1 MKFLAWFCG
10 ILLVLVV
17 ALYCVLFSSFGNS
30 VLKPF
35 VEKIASEKIGMEF
48 RLEKF
53 ELGFSSF
60 DILAI
65 INGELGVESKG
76 KYSLFSSQFDL
87 NYNTQAKSFN
97 GMQID
102 LSLKGEALGSFDNF
116 VANGSGSLA
125 GSSIRFASRIKD
137 YAPLELKL
145 DAKALDL
152 AALSMIALKK
162 AYITGK
168 LSAVADIAGQE
179 GTAKLNSAKII
190 ITKEAQNDFGISL
203 PANFALSLN
212 SDIKLLGKQVAAT
225 TRVKSALANLSA
237 KNTSY
242 NFENGEITSDFNLD
256 IANLAALEPIIKQK
270 LNGSIKVAGN
280 TKIANGAME
289 FLDAKINGLGGE
301 ILASLKDN
309 ELNANIKNLKL
320 AQALSLAGL
329 APLANS
335 DISGTAKI
343 TNLNDTK
350 KIKGSANLT
359 LSSGVL
365 NHKQMNALLGSD
377 LSSDVSFNAQNKL
390 EIASGTLNFDSV
402 LNSPV
407 IENLG
412 AKGSYTLANGDAK
425 IDLAGKIVDL
435 GAIFGSGAKSPANI
449 KANVGLKAG
458 ELRDADIDIKGFGG
472 QILAKVKGKALNA
485 NIKNIKAEQVLAMT
499 TFGSLFNG
507 EVNAELSLDGLN
519 LQNLNGRGEL
529 SVKNG
534 VFNAAAMSKLL
545 EAKFPENVK
554 FSLNFKPT
562 FTNSVAYFS
571 SNFASNIAN
580 ISKFDGSYNLQKNAL
595 DAAYSAN
602 VSDLSKLSFL
612 TGVALYTP
620 LNVSGKIA
628 STNQAIN
635 ASANSDIFG
644 SNTDITFK
652 SGALNANMKN
662 AKIEQI
668 LKALGYEQFYIGST
682 NMTFDYNTAS
692 KLGEFN
698 ANILNAHLAKTG
710 LTELISSVL
719 GGRDITTEVYEN
731 GVVKGRV
738 TGDIITFDA
747 NMHSKRSD
755 INVKQASINTKSKA
769 LNIPVSANY
778 EKTDIGIDITGTT
791 DAPKYALSSQYLQ
804 QKAEQGV
811 EKLIDKA
818 FKGNDEKA
826 DKAKDILN
834 NLKKLF

>member
-10 ILLVLVV
+10 IFLVLVV

-145 DAKALDL
+145 DAKELDL

-203 PANFALSLN
+203 PSNFALSLN

-242 NFENGEITSDFNLD
+242 NFENGEITSDFNVD

-270 LNGSIKVAGN
+270 LNGSIKVVGN

-425 IDLAGKIVDL
+425 INLAGKIADL
-435 GAIFGSGAKSPANI
+435 GAIFGSGAKSPINI

-458 ELRDADIDIKGFGG
+458 ELSDGDIDIKGFGG

-545 EAKFPENVK
+545 ETQFPENVK

-571 SNFASNIAN
+571 SNFASDIAN

-668 LKALGYEQFYIGST
+668 LKALGYAQFYIGST

-731 GVVKGRV
+731 GVVKGAIK
-738 TGDIITFDA
+738 GDIIAFDA

>member
-1 MKFLAWFCG
+1 MKFLAWICG

-48 RLEKF
+48 KLEKF

-65 INGELGVESKG
+65 INGELSVESRG

-87 NYNTQAKSFN
+87 NYNTQAKNFN

-102 LSLKGEALGSFDNF
+102 LSLKGEALGSFDSF

-125 GSSIRFASRIKD
+125 GSNIRFASRIKD

-145 DAKALDL
+145 DAKELDL
-152 AALSMIALKK
+152 AALSTIALKK

-242 NFENGEITSDFNLD
+242 NFENGEITSDFNMD

-289 FLDAKINGLGGE
+289 FLDAKISGLGGE

-359 LSSGVL
+359 LSNGVL
-365 NHKQMNALLGSD
+365 NHKQMNSLLGSD

-390 EIASGTLNFDSV
+390 EIASGVLNFDSV

-412 AKGSYTLANGDAK
+412 AKGSYTLANADAK
-425 IDLAGKIVDL
+425 IDLAGKIADL
-435 GAIFGSGAKSPANI
+435 GAIFGSGAKSPVNI

-458 ELRDADIDIKGFGG
+458 ELSDGDIDIKGFGG
-472 QILAKVKGKALNA
+472 EIIAKVKGKALNA

-499 TFGSLFNG
+499 TFGSLING
-507 EVNAELSLDGLN
+507 EVNAELSLDGLK
-519 LQNLNGRGEL
+519 LENLNGRGEL

-534 VFNAAAMSKLL
+534 VFNAAAISKLL
-545 EAKFPENVK
+545 KTQFPENVK

-562 FTNSVAYFS
+562 ITNSVAYFS
-571 SNFASNIAN
+571 SNFASDIAN
-580 ISKFDGSYNLQKNAL
+580 ISKFDGSYNLQKNTL
-595 DAAYSAN
+595 DATYSAN

-628 STNQAIN
+628 STKQAIN

-652 SGALNANMKN
+652 SGVLNANMKN

-668 LKALGYEQFYIGST
+668 LKALGYEQFYIGTT
-682 NMTFDYNTAS
+682 NMAFDYNTAS
-692 KLGEFN
+692 KFGEFN
-698 ANILNAHLAKTG
+698 ANILNAHLAKSG
-710 LTELISSVL
+710 LTALISSVL

-738 TGDIITFDA
+738 TGDIIAFDA

-755 INVKQASINTKSKA
+755 IEVKQASINTKSKA
-769 LNIPVSANY
+769 LKIPVSANY

-791 DAPKYALSSQYLQ
+791 EAPKYALSSQYLK

>member
-125 GSSIRFASRIKD
+125 GSNIRFASRIKD

-145 DAKALDL
+145 DAKELDL

-412 AKGSYTLANGDAK
+412 AKGSYILANADAK
-425 IDLAGKIVDL
+425 IDLAGKIADL

-458 ELRDADIDIKGFGG
+458 ELSDGDIDIKGFGG

-545 EAKFPENVK
+545 EAEFPGNVK

-571 SNFASNIAN
+571 SNFASDIAN

-791 DAPKYALSSQYLQ
+791 EAPKYALSSQYLK

>member
-1 MKFLAWFCG
+1 MKFLAWICG

-35 VEKIASEKIGMEF
+35 VEKIASEKIGMELK
-48 RLEKF
+48 LEKF

-359 LSSGVL
+359 LSNGVL

-425 IDLAGKIVDL
+425 IDLAGKIADL

-458 ELRDADIDIKGFGG
+458 ELSDGDIDIKGFGG
-472 QILAKVKGKALNA
+472 QIIAKVKGKALNA

-545 EAKFPENVK
+545 ETEFPKNVK

-571 SNFASNIAN
+571 SNFASDIAN

-620 LNVSGKIA
+620 LNLSGKIA

-652 SGALNANMKN
+652 SGVLNANMKN

-731 GVVKGRV
+731 GVVKG
-738 TGDIITFDA
+738 TIKGDIITFDA

-791 DAPKYALSSQYLQ
+791 QAPKYALSSQYLQ

>member
-242 NFENGEITSDFNLD
+242 NFENSEITSDFNVD

-390 EIASGTLNFDSV
+390 EIASGVLNFNSV

-425 IDLAGKIVDL
+425 INLAGKIADL

-458 ELRDADIDIKGFGG
+458 ELSDGDIDIKGFGG

-534 VFNAAAMSKLL
+534 VFNAAAMSKRL

-571 SNFASNIAN
+571 SNFASDIAN
-580 ISKFDGSYNLQKNAL
+580 ISKFDGSHNLQKNAL
-595 DAAYSAN
+595 DATYSAN

-620 LNVSGKIA
+620 LNLSGKIA
-628 STNQAIN
+628 STKQAID

-652 SGALNANMKN
+652 SGVLNANMKN

-731 GVVKGRV
+731 GVVKG
-738 TGDIITFDA
+738 TIKGDIITFDA

-791 DAPKYALSSQYLQ
+791 EAPKYALSSQYLQ

>member
-125 GSSIRFASRIKD
+125 GSNIRFASRIKD

-145 DAKALDL
+145 DAKELDL

-162 AYITGK
+162 AYISGK

-190 ITKEAQNDFGISL
+190 ITKEAQNDFDISV

-242 NFENGEITSDFNLD
+242 NFENGEITSDFNVD

-343 TNLNDTK
+343 TNLSDTK

-359 LSSGVL
+359 LSNGVL

-390 EIASGTLNFDSV
+390 EIASGVLNFDSV

-425 IDLAGKIVDL
+425 IDLAGKIADL

-458 ELRDADIDIKGFGG
+458 ELSDGDIDIKGFDGE
-472 QILAKVKGKALNA
+472 ILAKVKGKALNA
-485 NIKNIKAEQVLAMT
+485 NIKNIKAGQILAMT

-571 SNFASNIAN
+571 SNFASDIAN

-652 SGALNANMKN
+652 SGVLNANMKN

-668 LKALGYEQFYIGST
+668 LKALGYEQFYIGTT
-682 NMTFDYNTAS
+682 NMAFDYNTAS
-692 KLGEFN
+692 KFGEFN

-755 INVKQASINTKSKA
+755 INVEQASINTKSKA

-791 DAPKYALSSQYLQ
+791 EAPKYALSSQYLQ

>member
-162 AYITGK
+162 AYISGK

-242 NFENGEITSDFNLD
+242 NFENGDITSDFNLD

-270 LNGSIKVAGN
+270 LNGSIKVVGN

-390 EIASGTLNFDSV
+390 EIASGTLNFNSV

-412 AKGSYTLANGDAK
+412 AKGSYSLANGDAK
-425 IDLAGKIVDL
+425 IDLVGKIADL

-458 ELRDADIDIKGFGG
+458 ELSDGDIDIKGFGG
-472 QILAKVKGKALNA
+472 EILAKVKGKALNA

-652 SGALNANMKN
+652 SGVLNANMKN

-747 NMHSKRSD
+747 NLHSKRSD

-791 DAPKYALSSQYLQ
+791 QAPKYALSSQYLQ

>member
-145 DAKALDL
+145 DAKELDL

-162 AYITGK
+162 AYISGK

-242 NFENGEITSDFNLD
+242 NFENGDITSDFNLD

-289 FLDAKINGLGGE
+289 FLDAKISGLGGE

-329 APLANS
+329 VPLANS

-390 EIASGTLNFDSV
+390 EIASGVLNFDSV

-412 AKGSYTLANGDAK
+412 AKGSYSLANGDAK
-425 IDLAGKIVDL
+425 IDLAGKIADL

-458 ELRDADIDIKGFGG
+458 ELSDGDIDIKGFGG

-545 EAKFPENVK
+545 ETQFPENVK

-571 SNFASNIAN
+571 SNFASDIAN

-652 SGALNANMKN
+652 SGVLKANMKN

-682 NMTFDYNTAS
+682 NMAFDYNTAS

-731 GVVKGRV
+731 GVVKGAIK
-738 TGDIITFDA
+738 GDIITFDA

>member
-125 GSSIRFASRIKD
+125 GSNIRFASRIKD

-162 AYITGK
+162 AYISGK

-242 NFENGEITSDFNLD
+242 NFENGEITSDFNVD

-359 LSSGVL
+359 LSNGVL

-425 IDLAGKIVDL
+425 IDLVGKIADL

-458 ELRDADIDIKGFGG
+458 ELSDGDIDIKGFGG
-472 QILAKVKGKALNA
+472 EILAKVKGKALNA
-485 NIKNIKAEQVLAMT
+485 NIKNIKAGQVLAMT

-545 EAKFPENVK
+545 ETEFPENMK

-571 SNFASNIAN
+571 SNFASDIAN

-652 SGALNANMKN
+652 SGVLNANMKN

-692 KLGEFN
+692 KFGEFN

>member
-1 MKFLAWFCG
+1 MKFLAWICG

-65 INGELGVESKG
+65 INGELSVESRG

-87 NYNTQAKSFN
+87 NYNTQAKNFN

-242 NFENGEITSDFNLD
+242 NFENGEITSDFNVD

-359 LSSGVL
+359 LSRGVL

-425 IDLAGKIVDL
+425 IDLAGKIADL

-458 ELRDADIDIKGFGG
+458 ELSDGDIDIKGFGG

-485 NIKNIKAEQVLAMT
+485 NIKNIKAQQVLAMT

-545 EAKFPENVK
+545 EAEFPENVK

-571 SNFASNIAN
+571 SNFASDIAN

-602 VSDLSKLSFL
+602 VNDLSKLSFL

-652 SGALNANMKN
+652 SGVLNANMKN

>member
-1 MKFLAWFCG
+1 MKFLAWVCG
-10 ILLVLVV
+10 ILLALVV
-17 ALYCVLFSSFGNS
+17 ALYCVFFSSFGNS

-65 INGELGVESKG
+65 INGELSVESRG

-87 NYNTQAKSFN
+87 NYNTQAKNFN

-145 DAKALDL
+145 DAKELDL

-162 AYITGK
+162 AYILGK

-242 NFENGEITSDFNLD
+242 NFENGEITSDFNVD

-280 TKIANGAME
+280 TKIAKGAME

-320 AQALSLAGL
+320 AQVLSLAGL

-335 DISGTAKI
+335 NISGTAKI
-343 TNLNDTK
+343 TNLSDTK

-359 LSSGVL
+359 LSGGVL

-377 LSSDVSFNAQNKL
+377 LSSDVSFNVQNKL

-425 IDLAGKIVDL
+425 IDLAAKIADL
-435 GAIFGSGAKSPANI
+435 GAIFGSGVKSPVNI
-449 KANVGLKAG
+449 KANMELKAG
-458 ELRDADIDIKGFGG
+458 ELSDGDIDIKGFGG
-472 QILAKVKGKALNA
+472 QILAKVKGKTLNA

-499 TFGSLFNG
+499 TFGSLING
-507 EVNAELSLDGLN
+507 EVNAELSLDGLK

-534 VFNAAAMSKLL
+534 VFNSAAISKLL
-545 EAKFPENVK
+545 KTQFPENVK

-571 SNFASNIAN
+571 SNFASDIAN
-580 ISKFDGSYNLQKNAL
+580 ISKFDGSYNLQKNTL
-595 DAAYSAN
+595 DATYSAN

-620 LNVSGKIA
+620 LNLSGKIA
-628 STNQAIN
+628 STKQAID
-635 ASANSDIFG
+635 ASANSDIFS

-652 SGALNANMKN
+652 SGVLNANMKN

-668 LKALGYEQFYIGST
+668 LKALGYEQFYIGTT
-682 NMTFDYNTAS
+682 NMAFDYNTAS
-692 KLGEFN
+692 KFGEFN
-698 ANILNAHLAKTG
+698 ANILNAHLAKSG
-710 LTELISSVL
+710 LTALISSVL

-738 TGDIITFDA
+738 TGDIIAFDA

-755 INVKQASINTKSKA
+755 INVEQASINTKSKA
-769 LNIPVSANY
+769 LKIPVSANY

-791 DAPKYALSSQYLQ
+791 EAPKYALSSQYLK

>member
-1 MKFLAWFCG
+1 MKFLAWVCG

-65 INGELGVESKG
+65 INGELSVESRG

-145 DAKALDL
+145 DAKELDL

-242 NFENGEITSDFNLD
+242 NFENGEITSDFNVD

-359 LSSGVL
+359 LSRGVL

-412 AKGSYTLANGDAK
+412 AKGSYILANADAK
-425 IDLAGKIVDL
+425 IDLAGKIADL
-435 GAIFGSGAKSPANI
+435 GAIFGSGAKSPINI

-458 ELRDADIDIKGFGG
+458 ELSDGDIDIKGFGG
-472 QILAKVKGKALNA
+472 EILAKVKGKALNA

-534 VFNAAAMSKLL
+534 VFNAAAISKLL
-545 EAKFPENVK
+545 KAEFPENVK

-571 SNFASNIAN
+571 SNFASDIAN

-652 SGALNANMKN
+652 SGVLNANMKN

-731 GVVKGRV
+731 GVVKG
-738 TGDIITFDA
+738 TIKGDIITFDA

-769 LNIPVSANY
+769 LKIPVSANY

>member
-1 MKFLAWFCG
+1 MKFLAWVCG

-359 LSSGVL
+359 LSRGVL

-425 IDLAGKIVDL
+425 IDLAGKIADL
-435 GAIFGSGAKSPANI
+435 GAIFGSGAKSPINI

-458 ELRDADIDIKGFGG
+458 ELSDGDIDIKGFGG

-545 EAKFPENVK
+545 ETEFPENVK

-571 SNFASNIAN
+571 SNFASDIAN

-652 SGALNANMKN
+652 SGVLNANMKN

-731 GVVKGRV
+731 GVVKG
-738 TGDIITFDA
+738 TIKGDIITFDA

-791 DAPKYALSSQYLQ
+791 EAPKYALSSQYLQ

>member
-1 MKFLAWFCG
+1 
-10 ILLVLVV
+10 
-17 ALYCVLFSSFGNS
+17 
-30 VLKPF
+30 
-35 VEKIASEKIGMEF
+35 MEF

-242 NFENGEITSDFNLD
+242 NFENGEITSDFNVD

-359 LSSGVL
+359 LSGGVL
-365 NHKQMNALLGSD
+365 NHKQMNSLLGSD

-425 IDLAGKIVDL
+425 INLAGKIADL

-458 ELRDADIDIKGFGG
+458 ELSDGDIDIKGFGG

-545 EAKFPENVK
+545 ETEFPENVK

-571 SNFASNIAN
+571 SNFASDIAN

-731 GVVKGRV
+731 GVVKG
-738 TGDIITFDA
+738 TIKGDIITFDA

-791 DAPKYALSSQYLQ
+791 EAPKYALSSQYLK

>member
-1 MKFLAWFCG
+1 MKFLAWVCG

-65 INGELGVESKG
+65 INGELSVESRG

-87 NYNTQAKSFN
+87 NYNTQAKNFN

-125 GSSIRFASRIKD
+125 GSNIRFASRIKD

-145 DAKALDL
+145 DAKELDL

-162 AYITGK
+162 AYILGK

-225 TRVKSALANLSA
+225 TRLKSALANLSA

-242 NFENGEITSDFNLD
+242 NFENGEITSDFNVD

-359 LSSGVL
+359 LSNGVL

-377 LSSDVSFNAQNKL
+377 LSSDVSFNVQNKL

-412 AKGSYTLANGDAK
+412 AKGSYTLANADAK
-425 IDLAGKIVDL
+425 IDLAGKIADL
-435 GAIFGSGAKSPANI
+435 GAIFGSGAKSPVNI

-458 ELRDADIDIKGFGG
+458 ELSDGDIDIKGFGG
-472 QILAKVKGKALNA
+472 EILAKVKGKALNA

-571 SNFASNIAN
+571 SNFASDIAN
-580 ISKFDGSYNLQKNAL
+580 ISKFDGSYNLQKNTL
-595 DAAYSAN
+595 DATYSAN

-620 LNVSGKIA
+620 LNLSGKIV
-628 STNQAIN
+628 STKQAID

-652 SGALNANMKN
+652 SGVLNANMKN

-668 LKALGYEQFYIGST
+668 LKALGYEQFYIGTT
-682 NMTFDYNTAS
+682 NMAFDYNTAS
-692 KLGEFN
+692 KFGEFN
-698 ANILNAHLAKTG
+698 ANILNAHLAKSG
-710 LTELISSVL
+710 LTALISSVL

-755 INVKQASINTKSKA
+755 INVEQASINTKSKA
-769 LNIPVSANY
+769 LKIPVSANY

-791 DAPKYALSSQYLQ
+791 EAPKYALSSQYLK

>member
-65 INGELGVESKG
+65 INGELGIESKG

-125 GSSIRFASRIKD
+125 GSNIRFASRIKD

-145 DAKALDL
+145 DAKELDL

-242 NFENGEITSDFNLD
+242 NFENGEITSDFNVD

-359 LSSGVL
+359 LSNGVL

-390 EIASGTLNFDSV
+390 EIASGVLNFDSV

-412 AKGSYTLANGDAK
+412 AKGSYILANADAK
-425 IDLAGKIVDL
+425 IDLAGKIADL

-458 ELRDADIDIKGFGG
+458 ELSDGDIDIKGFGG
-472 QILAKVKGKALNA
+472 EILAKVKGKALNA

-534 VFNAAAMSKLL
+534 VFNAAAISKLL
-545 EAKFPENVK
+545 KAEFPENVK

-562 FTNSVAYFS
+562 ITNSVAYFS
-571 SNFASNIAN
+571 SNFASDIAN

-620 LNVSGKIA
+620 LNLSGKIA
-628 STNQAIN
+628 SKEQAIN

-652 SGALNANMKN
+652 SGVLNANMKN

-668 LKALGYEQFYIGST
+668 LKALGYEQFYIGTT
-682 NMTFDYNTAS
+682 NMAFDYNTAS
-692 KLGEFN
+692 KFGEFN
-698 ANILNAHLAKTG
+698 ANILNAHLAKSG
-710 LTELISSVL
+710 LTVLISSVL

-731 GVVKGRV
+731 GVVKGKV

-755 INVKQASINTKSKA
+755 INVEQASINTKSKA
-769 LNIPVSANY
+769 LKIPVSANY

-791 DAPKYALSSQYLQ
+791 EAPKYALSSQYLK

>member
-1 MKFLAWFCG
+1 MKFLAWICG

-48 RLEKF
+48 KLEKF

-125 GSSIRFASRIKD
+125 GSNIRFASRIKD

-145 DAKALDL
+145 DAKELDL

-162 AYITGK
+162 AYISGK

-425 IDLAGKIVDL
+425 IDLAGKIADL
-435 GAIFGSGAKSPANI
+435 GAIFGSGVKSPVNI

-458 ELRDADIDIKGFGG
+458 ELSDGDIDIKGFGG
-472 QILAKVKGKALNA
+472 EILAKVKGKALNA

-507 EVNAELSLDGLN
+507 EVNAELSLDGLK
-519 LQNLNGRGEL
+519 LENLNGRGEL

-534 VFNAAAMSKLL
+534 VFNAAAISKLL
-545 EAKFPENVK
+545 KAEFPENVK

-571 SNFASNIAN
+571 SNFASDIAN
-580 ISKFDGSYNLQKNAL
+580 ISKFDGSYNLQKNTL
-595 DAAYSAN
+595 DATYSAN

-620 LNVSGKIA
+620 LNLSGKIA
-628 STNQAIN
+628 STKQAID

-652 SGALNANMKN
+652 SGVLNANMKN

-791 DAPKYALSSQYLQ
+791 EAPKYALSSQYLK

-818 FKGNDEKA
+818 FKDNDEKA

>member
-1 MKFLAWFCG
+1 
-10 ILLVLVV
+10 
-17 ALYCVLFSSFGNS
+17 
-30 VLKPF
+30 
-35 VEKIASEKIGMEF
+35 
-48 RLEKF
+48 
-53 ELGFSSF
+53 
-60 DILAI
+60 
-65 INGELGVESKG
+65 
-76 KYSLFSSQFDL
+76 
-87 NYNTQAKSFN
+87 
-97 GMQID
+97 
-102 LSLKGEALGSFDNF
+102 
-116 VANGSGSLA
+116 
-125 GSSIRFASRIKD
+125 
-137 YAPLELKL
+137 
-145 DAKALDL
+145 
-152 AALSMIALKK
+152 
-162 AYITGK
+162 
-168 LSAVADIAGQE
+168 
-179 GTAKLNSAKII
+179 
-190 ITKEAQNDFGISL
+190 
-203 PANFALSLN
+203 
-212 SDIKLLGKQVAAT
+212 
-225 TRVKSALANLSA
+225 
-237 KNTSY
+237 
-242 NFENGEITSDFNLD
+242 
-256 IANLAALEPIIKQK
+256 
-270 LNGSIKVAGN
+270 
-280 TKIANGAME
+280 ME

-425 IDLAGKIVDL
+425 IDLVGKIADL
-435 GAIFGSGAKSPANI
+435 GSIFGSGAKSPANI

-545 EAKFPENVK
+545 ETEFPENVK

-571 SNFASNIAN
+571 SNFASDIAN

-668 LKALGYEQFYIGST
+668 LKALGYAQFYIGST

-731 GVVKGRV
+731 GVVKGRI

-778 EKTDIGIDITGTT
+778 EKTDISIDITGTT
-791 DAPKYALSSQYLQ
+791 EAPKYALSSQYLQ

>member
-145 DAKALDL
+145 DAKELDL

-242 NFENGEITSDFNLD
+242 NFENGEITSDFNVD

-425 IDLAGKIVDL
+425 INLAGKIADL

-458 ELRDADIDIKGFGG
+458 ELSDGDIDIKGFGG
-472 QILAKVKGKALNA
+472 EILAKIKGKALNA

-545 EAKFPENVK
+545 EAEFPENVK

-571 SNFASNIAN
+571 SNFASDIAN

-731 GVVKGRV
+731 GVVKG
-738 TGDIITFDA
+738 TIKGDIITFDA

-791 DAPKYALSSQYLQ
+791 EAPKYALSSQYLQ

>member
-145 DAKALDL
+145 DAKELDL

-242 NFENGEITSDFNLD
+242 NFENGEITSDFNVD

-343 TNLNDTK
+343 TNLSDTK

-412 AKGSYTLANGDAK
+412 AKGSYTLANADAK
-425 IDLAGKIVDL
+425 IDLAGKIADL
-435 GAIFGSGAKSPANI
+435 GAIFGSGAKSPVNI

-458 ELRDADIDIKGFGG
+458 ELSDGDIDIKGFGG

-545 EAKFPENVK
+545 ETEFPENVK

-571 SNFASNIAN
+571 SNFASDIAN

-652 SGALNANMKN
+652 SGVLNANMKN

-731 GVVKGRV
+731 GVVKG
-738 TGDIITFDA
+738 TIKGDIIAFDA

-791 DAPKYALSSQYLQ
+791 EAPKYALSSQYLQ

>member
-125 GSSIRFASRIKD
+125 GSNIRFASRIKD

-225 TRVKSALANLSA
+225 TRLKSALANLSA

-242 NFENGEITSDFNLD
+242 NFENGEITSDFDVD

-335 DISGTAKI
+335 DISGIAKI

-425 IDLAGKIVDL
+425 INLAGKIADL

-458 ELRDADIDIKGFGG
+458 ELSDGDIDIKGFGG
-472 QILAKVKGKALNA
+472 QIIAKVKGKALNA

-571 SNFASNIAN
+571 SNFASDIAN

-612 TGVALYTP
+612 TGVALYSP

-652 SGALNANMKN
+652 SSVLNANMKN

-738 TGDIITFDA
+738 QGDIITFDA

-791 DAPKYALSSQYLQ
+791 EAPKYALSSQYLQ

-834 NLKKLF
+834 NLKRLF

>member
-76 KYSLFSSQFDL
+76 KYSLLSSQFDL

-162 AYITGK
+162 AYISGK

-242 NFENGEITSDFNLD
+242 NFENGEITSDFNVD

-280 TKIANGAME
+280 TKIANGAMK
-289 FLDAKINGLGGE
+289 FLDAKINGLGGD

-359 LSSGVL
+359 LSNGVL

-412 AKGSYTLANGDAK
+412 AKGSYILANADAK
-425 IDLAGKIVDL
+425 IDLAGKIADL

-458 ELRDADIDIKGFGG
+458 ELSDGDIDIKGFGG
-472 QILAKVKGKALNA
+472 EILAKVKGKALNA
-485 NIKNIKAEQVLAMT
+485 NVKNIKAEQVLAMT

-545 EAKFPENVK
+545 ETQFPENLK

-571 SNFASNIAN
+571 SNFASDIAN

-652 SGALNANMKN
+652 SGVLNANMKN

-668 LKALGYEQFYIGST
+668 LKALGYEQFYIGTT
-682 NMTFDYNTAS
+682 NMAFDYNTAS
-692 KLGEFN
+692 KFGEFN

-738 TGDIITFDA
+738 QGDIITFDA

-791 DAPKYALSSQYLQ
+791 EAPKYALSSQYLQ

>member
-1 MKFLAWFCG
+1 MKFLAWVCG

-65 INGELGVESKG
+65 INGELSVESRG

-145 DAKALDL
+145 DAKELDL

-162 AYITGK
+162 AYISGK

-242 NFENGEITSDFNLD
+242 NFENGEITSDFNVD

-359 LSSGVL
+359 LSNGVL

-425 IDLAGKIVDL
+425 IDLAGKIADL

-458 ELRDADIDIKGFGG
+458 ELSDGDIDIKGFGG
-472 QILAKVKGKALNA
+472 EILAKVKGKALNA

-571 SNFASNIAN
+571 SNFASDIAN

-791 DAPKYALSSQYLQ
+791 EAPKYALSSQYLQ

>member
-145 DAKALDL
+145 DAKELDL

-242 NFENGEITSDFNLD
+242 NFENGEITSDFNVD

-425 IDLAGKIVDL
+425 IDLAGKIADL

-458 ELRDADIDIKGFGG
+458 ELSDGDIDIKGFGG

-545 EAKFPENVK
+545 ETQFPENVK

-571 SNFASNIAN
+571 SNFASDIAN

-652 SGALNANMKN
+652 SGVLNANMKN

-731 GVVKGRV
+731 GVVKG
-738 TGDIITFDA
+738 TIKGDIITFDA

-791 DAPKYALSSQYLQ
+791 EAPKYALSSQYLQ

>member
-1 MKFLAWFCG
+1 MKFLAWVCG

-242 NFENGEITSDFNLD
+242 NFENGEITSDFNVD

-425 IDLAGKIVDL
+425 IDLAGKIADL

-458 ELRDADIDIKGFGG
+458 ELSDGDIDIKGFGG

-545 EAKFPENVK
+545 ETEFPENVK

-571 SNFASNIAN
+571 SNFASDIAN
-580 ISKFDGSYNLQKNAL
+580 ISNFDGSYNLQKNAL

-652 SGALNANMKN
+652 SGVLNANMKN

-791 DAPKYALSSQYLQ
+791 EAPKYALSSQYLQ

>member
-145 DAKALDL
+145 DAKELDL

-242 NFENGEITSDFNLD
+242 NFDNGEITSDFNVD

-270 LNGSIKVAGN
+270 LNGSIKVVGN

-425 IDLAGKIVDL
+425 IDLVGKIADL
-435 GAIFGSGAKSPANI
+435 GAIFGSGAKSLANI

-485 NIKNIKAEQVLAMT
+485 NIKNIKAGQVLAMT

-545 EAKFPENVK
+545 ETEFPENVK

-571 SNFASNIAN
+571 SNFASDIAN

-652 SGALNANMKN
+652 SSVLNANMKN

-692 KLGEFN
+692 KFGEFN

-755 INVKQASINTKSKA
+755 INVKQASINTKSKT

-791 DAPKYALSSQYLQ
+791 QAPKYALSSQYLQ

>member
-1 MKFLAWFCG
+1 MKFLAWICG

-35 VEKIASEKIGMEF
+35 VEKIASEKIGMELK
-48 RLEKF
+48 LEKF

-65 INGELGVESKG
+65 INGELSVESSG

-87 NYNTQAKSFN
+87 NYNTQAKNFN

-125 GSSIRFASRIKD
+125 GSNIRFASRIKD

-145 DAKALDL
+145 DAKELDL

-162 AYITGK
+162 AYISGK

-212 SDIKLLGKQVAAT
+212 SDIKLLGKQVTAT

-242 NFENGEITSDFNLD
+242 NFENGEITSDFNVD

-280 TKIANGAME
+280 TKIANGAMK

-343 TNLNDTK
+343 TNLSDTK

-359 LSSGVL
+359 LSGGVL

-390 EIASGTLNFDSV
+390 EIASGVLNFDSV

-412 AKGSYTLANGDAK
+412 AKGSYTLANADAK
-425 IDLAGKIVDL
+425 IDLVGKIADL
-435 GAIFGSGAKSPANI
+435 GAIFGSGAKSPVNI

-458 ELRDADIDIKGFGG
+458 ELSDADIDIKGFGG
-472 QILAKVKGKALNA
+472 EIIAKVKGKALNA

-499 TFGSLFNG
+499 TFGSLING
-507 EVNAELSLDGLN
+507 EVNAELSLDGLK
-519 LQNLNGRGEL
+519 LENLNGRGEL

-534 VFNAAAMSKLL
+534 VFNAAAISKLL
-545 EAKFPENVK
+545 KTQFPENVK

-562 FTNSVAYFS
+562 ITNSVAYFS
-571 SNFASNIAN
+571 SNFASDIAN
-580 ISKFDGSYNLQKNAL
+580 ISKFDGSYNLQKNTL
-595 DAAYSAN
+595 DATYSAN

-620 LNVSGKIA
+620 LNLSGKIA
-628 STNQAIN
+628 STKQAID

-652 SGALNANMKN
+652 SGVLNANMKN

-668 LKALGYEQFYIGST
+668 LKALGYEQFYIGTT
-682 NMTFDYNTAS
+682 NMAFDYNTAS
-692 KLGEFN
+692 KFGEFN
-698 ANILNAHLAKTG
+698 ANILNAHLAKSG
-710 LTELISSVL
+710 LTALISSVL

-738 TGDIITFDA
+738 QGDIIAFDA

-755 INVKQASINTKSKA
+755 IEVKQASINTKSKA
-769 LNIPVSANY
+769 LKIPVSANY

-791 DAPKYALSSQYLQ
+791 EAPKYALSSQYLK

>member
-168 LSAVADIAGQE
+168 LSAVADITGQE

-225 TRVKSALANLSA
+225 TRLKSALANLSA

-242 NFENGEITSDFNLD
+242 NFENGEITSDFNVD
-256 IANLAALEPIIKQK
+256 IANLATLEPIIKQK

-350 KIKGSANLT
+350 KIKGNANLT

-425 IDLAGKIVDL
+425 INLAGKIADL

-458 ELRDADIDIKGFGG
+458 ELSDGDIDIKGFGG

-571 SNFASNIAN
+571 SNFASDIAN

-731 GVVKGRV
+731 GVVKG
-738 TGDIITFDA
+738 TIKGDIITFDA

>member
-65 INGELGVESKG
+65 INGELSVESRG

-145 DAKALDL
+145 DAKELDL

-203 PANFALSLN
+203 PSNFALSLN

-458 ELRDADIDIKGFGG
+458 ELSDGDIDIKGFGG
-472 QILAKVKGKALNA
+472 EILAKVKGKALNA

-571 SNFASNIAN
+571 SNFASDIAN

-652 SGALNANMKN
+652 SGVLKANMKN

-682 NMTFDYNTAS
+682 NMAFDYNTAS

-731 GVVKGRV
+731 GVVKGAIK
-738 TGDIITFDA
+738 GDIIAFDA

-834 NLKKLF
+834 KLKKLF

>member
-1 MKFLAWFCG
+1 MKFLAWVCG

-65 INGELGVESKG
+65 INGELSVESRG

-87 NYNTQAKSFN
+87 NYNTQAKNFN

-125 GSSIRFASRIKD
+125 GSNIRFASRIKD

-145 DAKALDL
+145 DAKELDL

-242 NFENGEITSDFNLD
+242 NFENGEITSDFNVD

-280 TKIANGAME
+280 TKIANGAMK

-425 IDLAGKIVDL
+425 IDLAGKIADL
-435 GAIFGSGAKSPANI
+435 GAIFGSGAKSPVNI

-458 ELRDADIDIKGFGG
+458 ELSDGDIDIKGFGG

-507 EVNAELSLDGLN
+507 EVNAELSLDGLK
-519 LQNLNGRGEL
+519 LENLNGRGEL

-534 VFNAAAMSKLL
+534 VFNAAAISKLL
-545 EAKFPENVK
+545 KAEFPENVK

-571 SNFASNIAN
+571 SNFASDIAN
-580 ISKFDGSYNLQKNAL
+580 ISKFDGSYNLQKNTL
-595 DAAYSAN
+595 DATYSAN

-628 STNQAIN
+628 STKQAID

-652 SGALNANMKN
+652 SGVLNANMKN

-668 LKALGYEQFYIGST
+668 LKALGYEQFYIGTT
-682 NMTFDYNTAS
+682 NMAFDYNTAS
-692 KLGEFN
+692 KFGEFN
-698 ANILNAHLAKTG
+698 ANILNAHLAKSG
-710 LTELISSVL
+710 LTALISSVL

-755 INVKQASINTKSKA
+755 INVEQASINTKSKA

-791 DAPKYALSSQYLQ
+791 EAPKYALSSQYLK

>member
-1 MKFLAWFCG
+1 MKFLAWVCG

-329 APLANS
+329 APLAYS

-359 LSSGVL
+359 LSRGVL

-425 IDLAGKIVDL
+425 IDLAGKIADL
-435 GAIFGSGAKSPANI
+435 GAIFGSGAKSPAII

-458 ELRDADIDIKGFGG
+458 ELSDGDIDIKGFGG
-472 QILAKVKGKALNA
+472 EIIAKVKGKALNA

-499 TFGSLFNG
+499 TFGSLING
-507 EVNAELSLDGLN
+507 EVNAELSLDGLK

-534 VFNAAAMSKLL
+534 VFNAAAISKLL
-545 EAKFPENVK
+545 KAEFPENVK

-571 SNFASNIAN
+571 SNFASDIAN

-652 SGALNANMKN
+652 SGVLNANMKN

-769 LNIPVSANY
+769 LKIPVSANY

>member
-1 MKFLAWFCG
+1 MKFLAWVCG

-17 ALYCVLFSSFGNS
+17 ALYCVLFSSFGNLA
-30 VLKPF
+30 LKPF
-35 VEKIASEKIGMEF
+35 VEKIASEKIGMELK
-48 RLEKF
+48 LEKF

-65 INGELGVESKG
+65 INGELSVESRG

-87 NYNTQAKSFN
+87 NYNTQAKNFN

-145 DAKALDL
+145 DAKELDL

-242 NFENGEITSDFNLD
+242 NFENGEITSDFNVD

-289 FLDAKINGLGGE
+289 FLDAKISGLGGE

-329 APLANS
+329 VPLANS

-343 TNLNDTK
+343 TNLSDTK

-359 LSSGVL
+359 LSGGVL

-425 IDLAGKIVDL
+425 IDLTAKIADL
-435 GAIFGSGAKSPANI
+435 GAIFGSGVESSANI
-449 KANVGLKAG
+449 KANVELKAG
-458 ELRDADIDIKGFGG
+458 ELRDGDIDIKGFGG

-499 TFGSLFNG
+499 SFGALFNG
-507 EVNAELSLDGLN
+507 EVNAELSLDGLK

-534 VFNAAAMSKLL
+534 VFNAAAISKLL
-545 EAKFPENVK
+545 ETQFPENVK

-571 SNFASNIAN
+571 SNFASDIAN
-580 ISKFDGSYNLQKNAL
+580 ISKFDGSYNLQKNTL
-595 DAAYSAN
+595 DAVYSAN
-602 VSDLSKLSFL
+602 VSDVSKLSFL

-620 LNVSGKIA
+620 LNLSGKIV
-628 STNQAIN
+628 STKQAIN
-635 ASANSDIFG
+635 ASANSDIFD

-652 SGALNANMKN
+652 SGVLNANMKN

-668 LKALGYEQFYIGST
+668 LKALGYEQFYIGTT
-682 NMTFDYNTAS
+682 NMAFDYNTAS
-692 KLGEFN
+692 KFGEFN
-698 ANILNAHLAKTG
+698 ANILNGHLAKSG
-710 LTELISSVL
+710 LTVLISSVL
-719 GGRDITTEVYEN
+719 GGPDITTEVYEN
-731 GVVKGRV
+731 GVVKGKV
-738 TGDIITFDA
+738 TGDIIAFDA

-755 INVKQASINTKSKA
+755 INVEQASINTKSKA
-769 LNIPVSANY
+769 LKIPVSANY

-791 DAPKYALSSQYLQ
+791 QAPKYALSSQYLK

>member
-1 MKFLAWFCG
+1 MKFLAWICG

-242 NFENGEITSDFNLD
+242 NFENGEITSDFNVD

-329 APLANS
+329 SPLANS

-412 AKGSYTLANGDAK
+412 AKGSYTLANGNAK
-425 IDLAGKIVDL
+425 INLAGKIADL

-458 ELRDADIDIKGFGG
+458 ELSDGDIDIKGFGG

-545 EAKFPENVK
+545 ETEFPENVK

-571 SNFASNIAN
+571 SNFASDIAN

-620 LNVSGKIA
+620 LNLSGKIA

-652 SGALNANMKN
+652 SGVLNANMKN

-791 DAPKYALSSQYLQ
+791 EAPKYALSSQYLQ

>member
-1 MKFLAWFCG
+1 MKFLAWVCG

-242 NFENGEITSDFNLD
+242 NFENGEITSDFNVD

-425 IDLAGKIVDL
+425 IDLAGKIADL
-435 GAIFGSGAKSPANI
+435 GAIFGSGAKSPVNI

-458 ELRDADIDIKGFGG
+458 ELSDGDIDIKGFGG
-472 QILAKVKGKALNA
+472 EILAKVKGKALNA

-545 EAKFPENVK
+545 ETEFPENVK

-571 SNFASNIAN
+571 SNFASDIAN

-791 DAPKYALSSQYLQ
+791 EAPKYALSSQYLQ

>member
-48 RLEKF
+48 KLEKF

-87 NYNTQAKSFN
+87 NYNTQAKNFN

-162 AYITGK
+162 AYISGK

-359 LSSGVL
+359 LSNGVL

-425 IDLAGKIVDL
+425 IDLAGKIADL
-435 GAIFGSGAKSPANI
+435 GAIFGSGAKSPINI

-458 ELRDADIDIKGFGG
+458 ELSDGDIDIKGFGG
-472 QILAKVKGKALNA
+472 EIIAKVKGKALNA

-534 VFNAAAMSKLL
+534 VFNAAAISKLL
-545 EAKFPENVK
+545 KAEFPENVK

-571 SNFASNIAN
+571 SNFASDIAN

-612 TGVALYTP
+612 TGVALYSP

-652 SGALNANMKN
+652 SGVLNANMKN

-818 FKGNDEKA
+818 FKDNDEKA

>member
-203 PANFALSLN
+203 PSNFALSLN

-242 NFENGEITSDFNLD
+242 NFENGEITSDFNVD

-270 LNGSIKVAGN
+270 LNGSIKVVGN

-359 LSSGVL
+359 LSGGVL

-425 IDLAGKIVDL
+425 INLAGKIADL

-458 ELRDADIDIKGFGG
+458 ELSDGDIDIKGFGG
-472 QILAKVKGKALNA
+472 EILAKVKGKALNA

-545 EAKFPENVK
+545 ETQFPENVK

-571 SNFASNIAN
+571 SNFASDIAN

-747 NMHSKRSD
+747 NLHSKRSD

-791 DAPKYALSSQYLQ
+791 EAPKYALSSQYLQ

>member
-270 LNGSIKVAGN
+270 LNGSIKVVGN

-377 LSSDVSFNAQNKL
+377 LSSDVSFIAQNKL

-425 IDLAGKIVDL
+425 IDLVGKIADL

-458 ELRDADIDIKGFGG
+458 ELSDGDIDIKGFGG
-472 QILAKVKGKALNA
+472 EILAKVKGKALNA

-747 NMHSKRSD
+747 NLHSKRSD

-791 DAPKYALSSQYLQ
+791 QAPKYALSSQYLQ

>member
-1 MKFLAWFCG
+1 MKFLAWICG
-10 ILLVLVV
+10 ILLVLAV

-30 VLKPF
+30 ILKPF

-65 INGELGVESKG
+65 INGELSVESRG

-87 NYNTQAKSFN
+87 NYNTQAKNFN

-102 LSLKGEALGSFDNF
+102 LSLKGEALGGFDNF

-125 GSSIRFASRIKD
+125 GSNIRFASRIKD

-145 DAKALDL
+145 DAKELDL

-162 AYITGK
+162 AYISGK
-168 LSAVADIAGQE
+168 LSAVADIAGQK

-242 NFENGEITSDFNLD
+242 NFENGEITSDFNVD

-343 TNLNDTK
+343 TNLSDTK

-359 LSSGVL
+359 LSGGVL

-425 IDLAGKIVDL
+425 IDLAGKIADL
-435 GAIFGSGAKSPANI
+435 GAIFGYGVKSPVNI

-458 ELRDADIDIKGFGG
+458 ELSDGDIDIKGFGG

-534 VFNAAAMSKLL
+534 VFNAAAISKLL

-562 FTNSVAYFS
+562 LTNSVAYFS
-571 SNFASNIAN
+571 SNFASDIAN
-580 ISKFDGSYNLQKNAL
+580 ISKFDGSYNLQKNTL

-620 LNVSGKIA
+620 LNLSGKIA
-628 STNQAIN
+628 STKQAID

-652 SGALNANMKN
+652 SGVLNANMKN

-668 LKALGYEQFYIGST
+668 LKALGYEQFYIGTT
-682 NMTFDYNTAS
+682 NMAFDYNTAS
-692 KLGEFN
+692 KFGEFN
-698 ANILNAHLAKTG
+698 ANILNAHLAKSG
-710 LTELISSVL
+710 LTALISSVL

-731 GVVKGRV
+731 GVVKG
-738 TGDIITFDA
+738 TIKGDIIAFDA

-791 DAPKYALSSQYLQ
+791 EAPKYALSSQYLK

-818 FKGNDEKA
+818 FKGNDEKS

>member
-145 DAKALDL
+145 DAKELDL

-162 AYITGK
+162 AYISGK

-242 NFENGEITSDFNLD
+242 NFENGEITSDFNVD

-359 LSSGVL
+359 LSNGVL

-425 IDLAGKIVDL
+425 INLAGKIADL
-435 GAIFGSGAKSPANI
+435 GAIFGSGAKSPAII

-458 ELRDADIDIKGFGG
+458 ELSDGDIDIKGFGG
-472 QILAKVKGKALNA
+472 EILAKVKGKALNA

-571 SNFASNIAN
+571 SNFASDIAN

-652 SGALNANMKN
+652 SGVLNANMKN

-738 TGDIITFDA
+738 QGDIITFDA

-791 DAPKYALSSQYLQ
+791 QAPKYALSSQYLQ